1 MTARST
7 VSLRRDV
14 CLVVVATAAYVGVVV
29 GNVGGTTVVADF
41 DNVAEMVAALLAATA
56 CFRAAL
62 RAGRDTRWSW
72 WLLGASA
79 SSWGLGQVAWTYYE
93 SIVHDAPFPSVADL
107 GFLLAIPLAGAALL
121 AFPSGQHRSGR
132 IRSIIDGLSIACACF
147 GVSWV
152 LVLGRVAETS
162 GEGLELALAMAYPLG
177 DVVLLVV
184 TISVVTRAGDTQ
196 RATVLAIAVAM
207 GLLALADSAFAY
219 LTTTGSDTTSV
230 FNVGW
235 VAGYLVLAL
244 AARHGRRDGRARPE
258 AQGQPYWVLLL
269 PYAPLVAFVLL
280 AVPAQ
285 LSEGHLSTIFTVVG
299 VPLVLLLLARQTFVH
314 RDNLALTARLEQQIA
329 ALASSRESLRHQALH
344 DPLTGLPNRSHLMRE
359 LAARFDG
366 TLPPQSALL
375 LMDLDRFK
383 EINDGLGHD
392 VGDRVLTEVA
402 ARLHAATPAGD
413 TVVRLGGDEFALLL
427 DDPPGEGRPEAVA
440 GRLLES
446 LQRAVEVDGLTLSV
460 GVSIGVCHSTEA
472 IDATAMLQSA
482 DVAMYRAKRQGR
494 SIAVYGAEDAADR
507 PTRLVLLNDMRA
519 MLDSGALAVHYQ
531 PQVDM
536 ASGAVVG
543 VEALARWHHPT
554 NGWIPPDQ
562 FIPFA
567 EQTGLIGELTAQV
580 LRQALTECARWRAAG
595 LDVTVSVNLSPKG
608 LQDDTLAPTL
618 HQIILGARL
627 PARCLTLEITES
639 AFAGNTDSLVAT
651 LERLRSLGVRLSID
665 DFGTGYSSMSHL
677 KRLPVHELKID
688 RCFITD
694 IAVDEDDQAIVRS
707 IVGLARTLGLSVVA
721 EGVEDEPSLAL
732 VAQLGCDSS
741 QGYHLCR
748 PGDADTITEWLVAR
762 QDARGMVTF
771 TDGAGDGSPWLVPE
785 RQ

>member
-1 MTARST
+1 MTARTT
-7 VSLRRDV
+7 VSLRREV
-14 CLVVVATAAYVGVVV
+14 CLMTVAIAVYLTIVV
-29 GNVGGTTVVADF
+29 GEIGGRTFVGDM
-41 DNVAEMVAALLAATA
+41 DNVAETVAALVAATA
-56 CFRAAL
+56 CFLAAT
-62 RAGRDTRWSW
+62 RAGRDTRLSW
-72 WLLGASA
+72 WLLGAS
-79 SSWGLGQVAWTYYE
+79 SLSWGLGQAAWTYYE

-107 GFLLAIPLAGAALL
+107 GYLLAIPLAGAALL
-121 AFPSGQHRSGR
+121 AFPSGQYRSGR
-132 IRSIIDGLSIACACF
+132 IRSIIDGLTIACACF

-162 GEGLELALAMAYPLG
+162 GEGLELGLAMAYPLG

-184 TISVVTRAGDTQ
+184 TLSVMARAADAH
-196 RATVLAIAVAM
+196 RAAVVAIAVAM

-219 LTTTGSDTTSV
+219 LTTTGSDTTNL
-230 FNVGW
+230 FNAGW

-244 AARHGRRDGRARPE
+244 AARHARRGGMTRPE
-258 AQGQPYWVLLL
+258 ARAQPYWVLLL
-269 PYAPLVAFVLL
+269 PYAPMVAFVLL
-280 AVPAQ
+280 AIPVQ
-285 LSEGHLSTIFTVVG
+285 LRDGHLSTIFTVVG
-299 VPLVLLLLARQTFVH
+299 VPLVLLLLVRQTFVH
-314 RDNLALTARLEQQIA
+314 RDNLALTDRLEQQIT

-402 ARLHAATPAGD
+402 GRLHTATPAGD

-427 DDPPGEGRPEAVA
+427 DDPPGEERPEAVA
-440 GRLLES
+440 TLLLES

-460 GVSIGVCHSTEA
+460 GVSIGICHSNEA
-472 IDATAMLQSA
+472 TDATTMLQSA

-494 SIAVYGAEDAADR
+494 SIAVYGAEDAEDR
-507 PTRLVLLNDMRA
+507 PTRLVLLNDMRT
-519 MLDSGALAVHYQ
+519 MLDSGDLTVHYQ
-531 PQVDM
+531 PQVDLT
-536 ASGAVVG
+536 SGAVVG
-543 VEALARWHHPT
+543 MEALARWHHPV

-567 EQTGLIGELTAQV
+567 EQTGLIGELTSQV
-580 LRQALTECARWRAAG
+580 LREALAQCARWRSGG
-595 LDVTVSVNLSPKG
+595 LDLTMSVNLSPKG
-608 LQDDTLAPTL
+608 LQDDSLAPTL
-618 HQIILGARL
+618 HEIILGARL
-627 PARCLTLEITES
+627 PARYVTLEITES

-651 LERLRSLGVRLSID
+651 LDRLRSLGVRLSID

-694 IAVDEDDQAIVRS
+694 IAFDEDDQAIVTS

-721 EGVEDEPSLAL
+721 EGVEDGPSLTL

-748 PGDADTITEWLVAR
+748 PGDAATITEWLATHQGLR
-762 QDARGMVTF
+762 DLADATGIA
-771 TDGAGDGSPWLVPE
+771 GASAVRAPGA
-785 RQ
+785 Q